1 MLARAVLQ
9 RVLANRA
16 ATVLAAIALI
26 TVWLTLRSRFAS
38 TPASSRRSGA
48 SAAATKLDLAA
59 QVPRWVP
66 LYRGADAE
74 VIESHH
80 TPAEQ
85 FFTVELRTTDHC
97 TKVADWYQ
105 KTVEAAGYNVYGR
118 FDYGDPGCSASF
130 RSDNRGQGRSLH
142 VRASGGV
149 DDVSISI
156 ESVEREG
163 PGATVALPEWVP
175 VYPGAT

>member
-38 TPASSRRSGA
+38 TAPSRQSGA

-97 TKVADWYQ
+97 TKVAD
-105 KTVEAAGYNVYGR
+105 
-118 FDYGDPGCSASF
+118 
-130 RSDNRGQGRSLH
+130 
-142 VRASGGV
+142 
-149 DDVSISI
+149 
-156 ESVEREG
+156 
-163 PGATVALPEWVP
+163 
-175 VYPGAT
+175 